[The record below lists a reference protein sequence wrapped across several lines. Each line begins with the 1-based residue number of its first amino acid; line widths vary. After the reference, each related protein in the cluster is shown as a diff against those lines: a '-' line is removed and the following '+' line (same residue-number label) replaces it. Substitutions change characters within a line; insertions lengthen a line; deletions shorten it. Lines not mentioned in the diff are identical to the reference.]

1 MWRNLTLDKLELAEQ
16 QLSALTQG
24 IVAEDYVS
32 SVSQLESLN
41 EQIQQLFLA
50 PNSIEP
56 INYARLRA
64 LSVNFAKLID
74 DLSKR
79 RYQIKDSISQ
89 IASVKSENK
98 VTRTYHIDRNR

>member
-64 LSVNFAKLID
+64 LYLANS
-74 DLSKR
+74 
-79 RYQIKDSISQ
+79 
-89 IASVKSENK
+89 
-98 VTRTYHIDRNR
+98 